1 MQAIYI
7 SSDDFQLI
15 HNTVSELILSSKKN
29 IPNILKLR
37 EELDRAVVLNPEA
50 LPDQVVSLNSKVSLR
65 DLKTNQIENWVLT
78 MPEHADPD
86 QQRISVLAPIGTAVL
101 GYSEGHDIEWE
112 TPGGVRV
119 LNIESVEQN
128 AFVPTRQVHALYA

>member
-1 MQAIYI
+1 MNFRTI
-7 SSDDFQLI
+7 
-15 HNTVSELILSSKKN
+15 TLILSSKKN

>member
-1 MQAIYI
+1 VNFRTI
-7 SSDDFQLI
+7 
-15 HNTVSELILSSKKN
+15 TLILSSKKN